1 MCKAEKGQKKI
12 YKPDEIEEELKVRDI
27 NILEDDYI
35 LNKEFLEFE
44 KEYVIDQRVMQASW
58 WIEKNL
64 VGQRRLKK
72 IYGIYA
78 MGVEHEYSDDELKD
92 SVWMTDLA
100 DKYKE
105 SKIKKKDFARTV
117 KDVEQYFKR
126 KDNKSGEVGLIER
139 LKKLGIDIN
148 KFEGPKAKEQR
159 VKLLYFL
166 YGVEFKNQA
175 KLSVFLSNPSLEN
188 VDNRIVGD
196 ITRNGELMAYLKNN
210 VEKECDGSYV
220 AEVKRTLY
228 IIADE
233 WEKEIHCVKS
243 KVLPR
248 TDTGWFSR
256 ISDDLAWLLGKSD
269 ETPGVYMDSL
279 METFYLKL
287 SLHEMIG
294 RERDMIRTNSAEYK
308 ETGEPNEF
316 QKKMY
321 ERFYNEL
328 IEMGKDEEA
337 TYERVRQ
344 YVKEN
349 RKSLAQCVFGKESI
363 SGNDYRKFDQAEEYF
378 KECLEFYLNN
388 TPAANAGAV
397 PVILLVCHIQEYVSC
412 NETLDY
418 DFYRYQTKDVVS
430 LKTELKNGKDA
441 LRISQ
446 LTWQEK
452 VNRRMNVIRGIQ
464 EKYEMA
470 VEVENKLDRLLLKV
484 YACNSLWEVEYTAEL
499 MLQFLRAFISNRETV
514 EWRYDYLVGY
524 LSDMS
529 YTLYCDDRR
538 WIYRFV
544 DQVDTSQFFEFLSII
559 KGHLNSSEEDQ
570 NFTYVYAIKPD
581 ALYTEEHF
589 EGCLEV
595 QISVKY
601 KSVDFTVPGVRLK
614 EKRK

>member
-44 KEYVIDQRVMQASW
+44 K
-58 WIEKNL
+58 IEKNL

-243 KVLPR
+243 KVLPG

>member
-1 MCKAEKGQKKI
+1 MSKTEKIQKKT
-12 YKPDEIEEELKVRDI
+12 YKPDEIEEELKVRNI
-27 NILEDDYI
+27 NILKDDYI
-35 LNKEFLEFE
+35 ENKDFLEFE
-44 KEYVIDQRVMQASW
+44 KEYVFDQRYMQASW

-78 MGVEHEYSDDELKD
+78 MGIEHEYTDDELKD
-92 SVWMTDLA
+92 SVWMADLA
-100 DKYKE
+100 DKYME
-105 SKIKKKDFARTV
+105 SKIDNKDFVRTV

-139 LKKLGIDIN
+139 LKKLGIDID

-166 YGVEFKNQA
+166 YGFEFKNQA

-188 VDNRIVGD
+188 VDNRIAGD

-210 VEKECDGSYV
+210 VEKECDESYV
-220 AEVKRTLY
+220 AEVKRSLY

-233 WEKEIHCVKS
+233 WEKEIHCVKG
-243 KVLPR
+243 KVLPE
-248 TDTGWFSR
+248 TDTGWFSKV
-256 ISDDLAWLLGKSD
+256 SDDLAWLLGKSD
-269 ETPGVYMDSL
+269 ETPVVYMDSL

-294 RERDMIRTNSAEYK
+294 REMDMIRTNEAEYK

-328 IEMGKDEEA
+328 IEMGKDEES

-344 YVKEN
+344 YVEEN
-349 RKSLAQCVFGKESI
+349 RKSLAQCVYGKESI

-378 KECLEFYLNN
+378 KECLGFYLDN
-388 TPAANAGAV
+388 TPAAKAGAV
-397 PVILLVCHIQEYVSC
+397 PVILLVSHIQEYISS

-418 DFYRYQTKDVVS
+418 NFYRYQTKDVVS

-452 VNRRMNVIRGIQ
+452 VNRRMNAIRGMQ
-464 EKYEMA
+464 KKYEMA
-470 VEVENKLDRLLLKV
+470 VEVENRLDRLLLKV
-484 YACNSLWEVEYTAEL
+484 YACNSLCEVEYTAEL

-514 EWRYDYLVGY
+514 EWRYNYLVGY

-529 YTLYCDDRR
+529 YTLYCDDRG
-538 WIYRFV
+538 WIYQFM
-544 DQVDTSQFFEFLSII
+544 DQVDTLHFFEFLSKI
-559 KGHLNSSEEDQ
+559 KSHINSSDGDQ
-570 NFTYVYAIKPD
+570 SFTYVYAIEPD
-581 ALYTEEHF
+581 ALYTEECF
-589 EGCLEV
+589 EGYFEV
-595 QISVKY
+595 QIFVKN
-601 KSVDFTVPGVRLK
+601 KSVDFVLPGVRLK
-614 EKRK
+614 EMSI

>member
-105 SKIKKKDFARTV
+105 SKIKKKDFARTI

-220 AEVKRTLY
+220 AEVKRALY

-243 KVLPR
+243 KVLPG

-256 ISDDLAWLLGKSD
+256 ISDNLAWLLGKSD

-321 ERFYNEL
+321 ERFYDEL

-484 YACNSLWEVEYTAEL
+484 YACNSLWEVEFTAEL

-529 YTLYCDDRR
+529 YTLHCDDRG

-601 KSVDFTVPGVRLK
+601 KSVDFTGPGVRLK

>member
-243 KVLPR
+243 KVLPG

>member
-92 SVWMTDLA
+92 SVWMTDLP

-243 KVLPR
+243 KVLPG

>member
-243 KVLPR
+243 KVLPG

-316 QKKMY
+316 QKKM
-321 ERFYNEL
+321 
-328 IEMGKDEEA
+328 
-337 TYERVRQ
+337 
-344 YVKEN
+344 
-349 RKSLAQCVFGKESI
+349 
-363 SGNDYRKFDQAEEYF
+363 
-378 KECLEFYLNN
+378 
-388 TPAANAGAV
+388 
-397 PVILLVCHIQEYVSC
+397 
-412 NETLDY
+412 
-418 DFYRYQTKDVVS
+418 
-430 LKTELKNGKDA
+430 
-441 LRISQ
+441 
-446 LTWQEK
+446 
-452 VNRRMNVIRGIQ
+452 
-464 EKYEMA
+464 
-470 VEVENKLDRLLLKV
+470 
-484 YACNSLWEVEYTAEL
+484 
-499 MLQFLRAFISNRETV
+499 
-514 EWRYDYLVGY
+514 
-524 LSDMS
+524 
-529 YTLYCDDRR
+529 
-538 WIYRFV
+538 
-544 DQVDTSQFFEFLSII
+544 
-559 KGHLNSSEEDQ
+559 
-570 NFTYVYAIKPD
+570 
-581 ALYTEEHF
+581 
-589 EGCLEV
+589 
-595 QISVKY
+595 
-601 KSVDFTVPGVRLK
+601 
-614 EKRK
+614 

>member
-243 KVLPR
+243 KVLPG

-446 LTWQEK
+446 LTWQKK